1 MPGRKRRINL
11 GYIDVDRSGKP
22 KNSGLSETNAG
33 IAVGLITGLCLFLL
47 GLSAAFLSY
56 GNLYVLVLSSM
67 LPGFDASII
76 GSFIGLFWGFVSGFI
91 TAYLI
96 VWVYNR
102 L

>member
-1 MPGRKRRINL
+1 MPVRKRKINL
-11 GYIDVDRSGKP
+11 GYIDVDRSNKP
-22 KNSGLSETNAG
+22 NNGLSETNAG

-67 LPGFDASII
+67 LLGFDASIA
-76 GSFIGLFWGFVSGFI
+76 GSFVGLFWGFVSGFI
-91 TAYLI
+91 MTYLV
-96 VWVYNR
+96 VWIYNR